1 TDRKARSGPPEGRSH
16 DTAFEIPGA
25 RFKSQPHTVSLR
37 ILDNEYP
44 VACPPAERYNPEEAA
59 RHLDATMRVIRS
71 RAHLIGLER
80 IAVMAALNISH
91 EMLLSKRQQQQL
103 SGEQQQ
109 QINELNQ
116 RLDQALARHQ
126 E

>member
-1 TDRKARSGPPEGRSH
+1 
-16 DTAFEIPGA
+16 
-25 RFKSQPHTVSLR
+25 
-37 ILDNEYP
+37 
-44 VACPPAERYNPEEAA
+44 
-59 RHLDATMRVIRS
+59 MRDIRN
-71 RAHLIGLER
+71 RGKVIGLER

-91 EMLLSKRQQQQL
+91 EMLTGKRQQQQL

-116 RLDQALARHQ
+116 RLDQALARQQ

>member
-1 TDRKARSGPPEGRSH
+1 M
-16 DTAFEIPGA
+16 
-25 RFKSQPHTVSLR
+25 SQPLTVSLR
-37 ILDNEYP
+37 ILDKEYQ
-44 VACPPAERYNPEEAA
+44 VACPPEERYNLEEAA
-59 RHLDATMRVIRS
+59 RHLDATMRDIRN
-71 RAHLIGLER
+71 RGKVIGLER

-91 EMLLSKRQQQQL
+91 EMLISKRQQQQL
-103 SGEQQQ
+103 AGEQQQ